1 MVNQTKIPHSNG
13 FLNVCTVECLLFG
26 LCSPAGVARSPAHF
40 LAEKTRRQYESVTS
54 LKDTI
59 QLQLANRAQHSE
71 SSSLSYQSNQ
81 VMVST
86 AVTLIFSKSNRVNRL
101 KPF

>member
-1 MVNQTKIPHSNG
+1 MHPASTQILWCHGND
-13 FLNVCTVECLLFG
+13 FD
-26 LCSPAGVARSPAHF
+26 PAGDARSPAHF
-40 LAEKTRRQYESVTS
+40 LTEKIRRQYESVTS

-59 QLQLANRAQHSE
+59 QLQLVNRAQHSE